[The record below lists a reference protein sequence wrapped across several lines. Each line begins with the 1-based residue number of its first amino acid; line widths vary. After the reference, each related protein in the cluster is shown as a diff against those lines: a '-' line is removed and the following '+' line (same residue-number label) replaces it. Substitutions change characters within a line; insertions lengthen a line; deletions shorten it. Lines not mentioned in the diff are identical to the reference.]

1 MALIAR
7 PHLPR
12 STPVPALASI
22 ALFVAAAAL
31 AAALSMVH
39 VPSSAVQGLPADWG
53 QRAAW
58 LVVEA
63 LAGLGVACVLVG
75 MRTRTNQRG

>member
-12 STPVPALASI
+12 SSSAPALASA

-31 AAALSMVH
+31 AVALSTVH
-39 VPSSAVQGLPADWG
+39 VPSSAVQGLPIDWA
-53 QRAAW
+53 QRSAW
-58 LVVEA
+58 LVVQA
-63 LAGLGVACVLVG
+63 LIGLGVASALMTLAG
-75 MRTRTNQRG
+75 RRAPR

>member
-12 STPVPALASI
+12 SSNAPALASG

-31 AAALSMVH
+31 AVALSTVH
-39 VPSSAVQGLPADWG
+39 VPSSAVQGLPVDWA
-53 QRAAW
+53 QRSAW
-58 LVVEA
+58 LVVQA
-63 LAGLGVACVLVG
+63 LTGLGVACALMMLAG
-75 MRTRTNQRG
+75 RKRAPR